1 MHIMARF
8 AAQMAVLAL
17 ALIWS
22 KGVSVEDVAT
32 HLWPPN
38 LAAHL
43 LDNIAELDNIAAQ
56 FEFGGGA
63 PAPALQVAHAAAWTQ
78 GQLGSQLGSQP
89 YWRSQPYWVKL
100 PASQSQ

>member
-1 MHIMARF
+1 MGMHIMARF

-17 ALIWS
+17 ALYWS

-43 LDNIAELDNIAAQ
+43 ELDNIAAQ

-78 GQLGSQLGSQP
+78 GQLGSQLRSQP
-89 YWRSQPYWVKL
+89 YRQSQPYWVKL